1 MQALCFVTFTFHFST
16 PPFFWPKH
24 WSLHDLFL
32 SGALGWFKEE
42 EIFLVHLEHP
52 HQYVQIIFHFAHL
65 KPTFFYFIH
74 LFLQNI
80 YISLSII
87 HIYLNKIFIFLTL
100 WTITMRGERREKRVR
115 WREEREKKNKKI
127 IYTVNSNRIY
137 IHGCCSFTKLLYIFR
152 YFYKNWCERFFD

>member
-16 PPFFWPKH
+16 PPIFWPKH

-42 EIFLVHLEHP
+42 EIFLVHLGHP
-52 HQYVQIIFHFAHL
+52 HQYVQIILHFAHL

-87 HIYLNKIFIFLTL
+87 HIYLNKIFIFLTP
-100 WTITMRGERREKRVR
+100 WIVTVKGERKKREWGKER
-115 WREEREKKNKKI
+115 REKKNKKI
-127 IYTVNSNRIY
+127 IYIVNNNCVY
-137 IHGCCSFTKLLYIFR
+137 IHGYCSFVRPLCIFR
-152 YFYKNWCERFFD
+152 YFYKD